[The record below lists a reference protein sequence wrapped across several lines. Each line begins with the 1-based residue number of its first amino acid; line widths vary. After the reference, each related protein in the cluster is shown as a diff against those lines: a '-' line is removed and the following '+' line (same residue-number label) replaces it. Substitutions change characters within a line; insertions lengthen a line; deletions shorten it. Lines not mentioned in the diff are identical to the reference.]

1 MANHLVTKGID
12 VSDSTYRQFN
22 PRPEG
27 VGTDRVRIR
36 KLGTIAREKP
46 SFAKMAAH
54 LPPVVYYLRNRED
67 LLKIGYTTDL
77 ANRRRQHGVPWSN
90 ILAITPGTLRDERTI
105 HFRFARYVARGVEY
119 YYPVAPM
126 FDHIDQVRA
135 AVGLSPMVRWTRS
148 GPIAPHDPRR
158 FVASR

>member
-1 MANHLVTKGID
+1 MGRSAA
-12 VSDSTYRQFN
+12 
-22 PRPEG
+22 
-27 VGTDRVRIR
+27 GTSL
-36 KLGTIAREKP
+36 KLLSET
-46 SFAKMAAH
+46 

-67 LLKIGYTTDL
+67 LIKIGWTANL
-77 ANRRRQHGVPWSN
+77 AQRRHWHGVPWSN

-126 FDHIDQVRA
+126 FDHIDRVRA

-158 FVASR
+158 YVASR